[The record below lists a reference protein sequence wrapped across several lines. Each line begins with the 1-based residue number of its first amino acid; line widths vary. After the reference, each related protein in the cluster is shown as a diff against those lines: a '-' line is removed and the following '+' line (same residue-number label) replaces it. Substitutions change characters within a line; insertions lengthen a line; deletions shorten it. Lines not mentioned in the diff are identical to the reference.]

1 MKHVFQYIMN
11 AMGKKM
17 MQTLYSEEY
26 GRGDVVK
33 YTFCILQKMYADPS
47 VIEHFGMETKHF
59 YFRISVI
66 CKECIYC
73 VFVFR

>member
-1 MKHVFQYIMN
+1 MKHGFQYIMN

-17 MQTLYSEEY
+17 MQNKHLILHTLYSEQY

-59 YFRISVI
+59 LFSYF
-66 CKECIYC
+66 CNL
-73 VFVFR
+73 